1 MDKLKLNIMNKLKIS
16 TIVLSVFLL
25 VSCNNKANEEA
36 TVATEP
42 ETYQH
47 LDTQAIQLNDGKKWK
62 VDDHMMVHFRNM
74 EKAVSA
80 ADNENYQMLIDEL
93 ASNINLLTSNC
104 TMKGQGHDE
113 LHKWL
118 LPFIENVKTFSN
130 DKSNENFT
138 IIQNSFTTFN
148 QYFE

>member
-1 MDKLKLNIMNKLKIS
+1 MNKLKIS

-25 VSCNNKANEEA
+25 TSCNNKANEEA
-36 TVATEP
+36 TVAIETE
-42 ETYQH
+42 THQH

-74 EKAVSA
+74 EKAVNA